1 MDQGEVTGNTVLE
14 ISKQKANRNV
24 ARPRLDIV
32 LTFLTPLCSSARS
45 KLKAISL
52 GGEGGWWTNKE
63 TEQLNISTYAILS
76 HFK

>member
-32 LTFLTPLCSSARS
+32 LAFLTPLCSSARS

-52 GGEGGWWTNKE
+52 GGGGGVVDK
-63 TEQLNISTYAILS
+63 QRD
-76 HFK
+76 